1 MSQSAVILKSNPY
14 GLVLNLN
21 SDLPFEELRKAVGE
35 KFRESAGFFKNAKLA
50 LTFRGRALTKEEE
63 NQLVEEVVEN
73 SRIQVVCI
81 VDEEKQSAEFYRRAV
96 EKSLEKKK
104 EEDGYFYRGTLRS
117 GQELETVTS
126 IVVIGDVNPGARIIS
141 KGNIVVLGCCMGDIY
156 AGAGGDRS
164 CFVAALT
171 MKPMQVRIADKRAR
185 SAIVKKKD
193 TGEYPLDP
201 KMAYIKDD
209 HLQFKPITSENLCEY
224 LT

>member
-117 GQELETVTS
+117 SQELETETS

-141 KGNIVVLGCCMGDIY
+141 KGNIVVLEPGKKVIVQGVDDMII
-156 AGAGGDRS
+156 AEEKGALLVCKKAEEQRIKQ
-164 CFVAALT
+164 FV
-171 MKPMQVRIADKRAR
+171 
-185 SAIVKKKD
+185 
-193 TGEYPLDP
+193 
-201 KMAYIKDD
+201 
-209 HLQFKPITSENLCEY
+209 SEL
-224 LT
+224 

>member
-126 IVVIGDVNPGARIIS
+126 IVVIGDVNP
-141 KGNIVVLGCCMGDIY
+141 
-156 AGAGGDRS
+156 
-164 CFVAALT
+164 
-171 MKPMQVRIADKRAR
+171 DKRAR

>member
-63 NQLVEEVVEN
+63 NQLVEEVVGN

-104 EEDGYFYRGTLRS
+104 E
-117 GQELETVTS
+117 
-126 IVVIGDVNPGARIIS
+126 VVG
-141 KGNIVVLGCCMGDIY
+141 LQY
-156 AGAGGDRS
+156 GAG
-164 CFVAALT
+164 C
-171 MKPMQVRIADKRAR
+171 
-185 SAIVKKKD
+185 
-193 TGEYPLDP
+193 
-201 KMAYIKDD
+201 
-209 HLQFKPITSENLCEY
+209 
-224 LT
+224 

>member
-96 EKSLEKKK
+96 EKSRKRKRK
-104 EEDGYFYRGTLRS
+104 EGRVFLPRDFTLR
-117 GQELETVTS
+117 
-126 IVVIGDVNPGARIIS
+126 PGA
-141 KGNIVVLGCCMGDIY
+141 
-156 AGAGGDRS
+156 GDR
-164 CFVAALT
+164 
-171 MKPMQVRIADKRAR
+171 DKHCSDRRCESGGAH
-185 SAIVKKKD
+185 
-193 TGEYPLDP
+193 
-201 KMAYIKDD
+201 
-209 HLQFKPITSENLCEY
+209 HLKR
-224 LT
+224 